1 MFGRGVGVLARH
13 GRAHAPRGAC
23 AILRPII
30 SFSMLHASVI
40 TAAEEIWRMWCVRK
54 EVGRVR
60 LYLVPSRPRFLHPA
74 RRAANLNARI
84 ARVPTPP
91 KVSTFDDKPRTSG

>member
-1 MFGRGVGVLARH
+1 M
-13 GRAHAPRGAC
+13 
-23 AILRPII
+23 I

-60 LYLVPSRPRFLHPA
+60 LYLVPSRPRFLHPGSCAAGGKLERAHRA
-74 RRAANLNARI
+74 RADPAEGLDDDGDDHVVLLLSAA
-84 ARVPTPP
+84 
-91 KVSTFDDKPRTSG
+91 

>member
-1 MFGRGVGVLARH
+1 MGGLAQH

-23 AILRPII
+23 EILRPMI
-30 SFSMLHASVI
+30 SFSMLHASVM

-60 LYLVPSRPRFLHPA
+60 LYLVPSRPRFLSEVLHA
-74 RRAANLNARI
+74 GKQLACIR
-84 ARVPTPP
+84 
-91 KVSTFDDKPRTSG
+91 FYF